1 MTSPQQNPRT
11 GQGRRRNR
19 ILHLLQEGGVL
30 NIAHRGA
37 RSLAPENTLAAAAK
51 AFALGAHLWELD
63 VAMTQDHVPF
73 VVHDDDLARTSNAPS
88 LFPERDPW
96 PVEAFRFSEIRRL
109 DFGRWFVDTDPFGTI
124 EAGEVAPAELA
135 AYRGLP
141 APTLEE
147 ALTFSRLLGW
157 PVNVEIKDQE
167 GRPDHGRIV
176 EAVLDLIEHLD
187 MMDLVLVSSFNH
199 DYLRQ
204 ARRLEPDLCLGVLV
218 ERFEADAL
226 DLVRDIEAQTF
237 HPPLK
242 YSTPEQVEALG
253 RQGVPVFVW
262 TVNREP
268 DMRRFLQAGARGL
281 ITDFPQRLR
290 TVLSQPQDA

>member
-1 MTSPQQNPRT
+1 MTSPKQNPNP
-11 GQGRRRNR
+11 GQAPRRNR
-19 ILHLLQEGGVL
+19 ILGLLEERGVL

-51 AFALGAHLWELD
+51 AYALGAHLWELD
-63 VAMTQDHVPF
+63 VAMTRDHVPI
-73 VVHDDDLARTSNAPS
+73 VVHDDDLARTSNAPA
-88 LFPERDPW
+88 LFPQRDPW
-96 PVEAFRFSEIRRL
+96 PVEAFTLSEIRRL
-109 DFGRWFVDTDPFGTI
+109 DFGRWFVDTDPFGSI
-124 EAGEVAPAELA
+124 EAGEVTPAEIASYQGLA
-135 AYRGLP
+135 

-167 GRPDHGRIV
+167 GRPDHDRIV
-176 EAVLDLIEHLD
+176 QAVLDLIGRLD
-187 MMDLVLVSSFNH
+187 MMNLVLVSSFNH

-204 ARRLEPDLCLGVLV
+204 ARRREPDLCLGVLV

-226 DLVRDIEAQTF
+226 DLVRDLEAQTF
-237 HPPLK
+237 HPPRK
-242 YSTPEQVEALG
+242 YSEPRQVEALS

-268 DMRRFLQAGARGL
+268 DMRRFLEAGARGL

-290 TVLSQPQDA
+290 NVLQP